1 MNLPLSVTQEELSE
15 VLLNVAPVRPVYI
28 WGAPGI
34 GKSALVEQFA
44 EAMGRIDLPV

>member
-15 VLLNVAPVRPVYI
+15 VLLQCIRIRPVYI

-34 GKSALVEQFA
+34 GKSALSRAICKNVGELA
-44 EAMGRIDLPV
+44 L